1 MARIVTSAYGS
12 KYNMALAEPSNT
24 QYEMRLV
31 SLHTRHDTASYL
43 PLSEQLPSFMNQFCS
58 NVVESATYLG
68 LNQLPFEAASL
79 AEKWQVVKDRDLRIF
94 MDTLRDG
101 GFDHDEDGAT
111 ECDPEA
117 AEVIINVPTET
128 STFANVAYR
137 NIYIWTDYSCT
148 LAIFED
154 PTLKAPIVCA
164 RTLVITI
171 ED

>member
-1 MARIVTSAYGS
+1 
-12 KYNMALAEPSNT
+12 MALAEPSNT

-58 NVVESATYLG
+58 NVVSSFLG
-68 LNQLPFEAASL
+68 LNQLPFESASL

-94 MDTLRDG
+94 MDTLRCG
-101 GFDHDEDGAT
+101 GFDQDPECGDGAT

-117 AEVIINVPTET
+117 TEVTINVPTET

-137 NIYIWTDYSCT
+137 NIYIWSDDTNAER

-154 PTLKAPIVCA
+154 PTMKAPIVCA